1 MTLIGPHPTPAPA
14 PASIGPPGPGPAAG
28 APVVGTRPQPV
39 AWSAMSKR
47 TVKRKIRSKKK
58 ANHGKRPNA
67 GRG

>member
-1 MTLIGPHPTPAPA
+1 VAR
-14 PASIGPPGPGPAAG
+14 SPPSGGSF
-28 APVVGTRPQPV
+28 QPLGSLAV
-39 AWSAMSKR
+39 SKR

>member
-1 MTLIGPHPTPAPA
+1 VTPVPD
-14 PASIGPPGPGPAAG
+14 
-28 APVVGTRPQPV
+28 PV
-39 AWSAMSKR
+39 AWNLMSKR